1 MKTLKLIIPL
11 LAVSLAASAQRKHE
25 NISESIHE
33 DGSELKIDISGKNN
47 GRNLDYHRSFNVKG
61 MSKAQKDA
69 IIKKVTDSLGLAPHT
84 EPGRPQVPQP
94 PAPPASV
101 TSTKSSSTHLDSDIH
116 DDGKTMQVRISGNKG
131 KGTFSYSK
139 NFNVKGMSKAD
150 KDALIK
156 HITDSL
162 GVSDRVN
169 TH

>member
-1 MKTLKLIIPL
+1 M
-11 LAVSLAASAQRKHE
+11 LALTMAASAQRKHE

-33 DGSELKIDISGKNN
+33 NGSELKIDISGKNN
-47 GRNLDYHRSFNVKG
+47 GRNLDYHRTFNVSG

-69 IIKKVTDSLGLAPHT
+69 IIKNVTDSLGLAPHT
-84 EPGRPQVPQP
+84 EPGRPPVPS
-94 PAPPASV
+94 ASV
-101 TSTKSSSTHLDSDIH
+101 TKTQRSSTHLDSDIH

-162 GVSDRVN
+162 GLSDKVKQSG
-169 TH
+169 H